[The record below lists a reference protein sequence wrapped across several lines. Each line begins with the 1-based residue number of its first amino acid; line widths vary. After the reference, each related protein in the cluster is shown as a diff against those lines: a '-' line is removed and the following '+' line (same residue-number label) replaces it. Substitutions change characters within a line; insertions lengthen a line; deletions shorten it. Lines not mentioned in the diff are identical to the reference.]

1 MDDLYHIEAICMD
14 DQIFYIDYLYFI
26 KHSYIYTSPK
36 VIVLFFNE
44 HSHVLDSTSVY
55 LL

>member
-14 DQIFYIDYLYFI
+14 DQIFYIDYLLNI
-26 KHSYIYTSPK
+26 LTYIPK
-36 VIVLFFNE
+36 IIVSFFNG
-44 HSHVLDSTSVY
+44 HSHFPLLDSTSVY